1 MYSKLTYHRQ
11 KKWRIQEGHGLGQV
25 FMFAILYIYIAM
37 NIYICVC
44 VNHGCYYIKYINHVC
59 DCIYHGCANIRRDDQ
74 ADALA
79 QPERRGLR
87 DTADIWSE
95 SECKSCDIMAW
106 TCSFAIYNNDI
117 WSCKAG
123 SSWLTWTVNGHR
135 VDCR

>member
-1 MYSKLTYHRQ
+1 
-11 KKWRIQEGHGLGQV
+11 
-25 FMFAILYIYIAM
+25 MFAILLYIYIAM
-37 NIYICVC
+37 NIYIYMCVC

-95 SECKSCDIMAW
+95 SECKSCDIMA
-106 TCSFAIYNNDI
+106 
-117 WSCKAG
+117 
-123 SSWLTWTVNGHR
+123 
-135 VDCR
+135 